1 MASIRFVLKEPT
13 SSKETL
19 VYLLFSFN
27 NQRLKL
33 STSEK
38 ILPKL
43 WNSEKQRAKISKLND
58 QYLEFNSSLDKW
70 ETTLK
75 NIYRKLLN
83 DNIQPS
89 VEILKKEAD
98 IIFNKKANTKK
109 LEFLDFIKEYI
120 LNSPKTYNSLRN
132 HKQTLARLNEFS
144 VQFHRPLI
152 FENIDLDFY
161 NEFVKFLVA
170 KNYAQ
175 NTVGTFIKDVKV
187 FMNEATDRQLN
198 TNLAYLNKRFK
209 VLTDS
214 ADTIYLTKDELN
226 IVRCIDLSNNH
237 RLEAVRDLFIV
248 GCFTGLRFS
257 DLEKLDSSHFIKDNT
272 LIKLKTQ
279 KTGETV
285 IIPVHPF
292 VKEIFIKNGNSLPK
306 SISNQKMND
315 YLKEIGKMA
324 EIDENV
330 IIGSIQGGRKVNEAF
345 LKYQLITTHTARRS
359 FATNAYLADIP
370 SIDIMKITGHRSER
384 SFMKYIRVSQEQN
397 ANRLI
402 NHPFFN

>member
-1 MASIRFVLKEPT
+1 MASVSFVLKEPN

-19 VYLLFSFN
+19 IYLLFRFN
-27 NQRLKL
+27 NQRLKI

-43 WNSEKQRAKISKLND
+43 WNAEKQRAKVSKLNEE
-58 QYLEFNSSLDKW
+58 YLEFNSSLDKW
-70 ETTLK
+70 EITVK
-75 NIYRKLLN
+75 NIYRRLLN
-83 DNIQPS
+83 DNIQVS
-89 VEILKKEAD
+89 TGILKDAIDKTL
-98 IIFNKKANTKK
+98 NKSIALKK
-109 LEFLDFIKEYI
+109 FEFMDFIQDYI
-120 LNSPKTYNSLRN
+120 SNSPKTYNSLRN
-132 HKQTLARLNEFS
+132 HKQTLSRLKEFS
-144 VQFHRPLI
+144 KQFNKPLI

-161 NEFVKFLVA
+161 NEFVKFLIS

-175 NTVGTFIKDVKV
+175 NTVGTFIKDIKV
-187 FMNEATDRQLN
+187 FMNEATDRGLN

-209 VLTDS
+209 VLTDT

-226 IVRCIDLSNNH
+226 LIRTLDLSNNP

-257 DLEKLDSSHFIKDNT
+257 DLEKLNSSNFIKDNS

-292 VKEIFIKNGNSLPK
+292 VKDIFMKYSNSLPK

-315 YLKEIGKMA
+315 YLKEIGKKSGL
-324 EIDENV
+324 EENI
-330 IIGSIQGGRKVNEAF
+330 IIGSIQGGRKVNESF

-359 FATNAYLADIP
+359 FATNAYLANIP
-370 SIDIMKITGHRSER
+370 PIDIMKITGHRSER

>member
-1 MASIRFVLKEPT
+1 MASVSFVLKEPS

-19 VYLLFSFN
+19 IYLLFRFN
-27 NQRLKL
+27 NQRLKI

-43 WNSEKQRAKISKLND
+43 WNAEKQRAKVSKLNEE
-58 QYLEFNSSLDKW
+58 YLEFNSSLDKW
-70 ETTLK
+70 EITVK
-75 NIYRKLLN
+75 NIYRRLLN
-83 DNIQPS
+83 DNIQVS
-89 VEILKKEAD
+89 TGILKDEIDKTL
-98 IIFNKKANTKK
+98 NKSIGLKK
-109 LEFLDFIKEYI
+109 LEFMDFIQDYI
-120 LNSPKTYNSLRN
+120 SNSPKTYNSLRN
-132 HKQTLARLNEFS
+132 HKQTLSRLKEFS
-144 VQFHRPLI
+144 KQFNKPLI

-161 NEFVKFLVA
+161 NEFVKFLIS

-175 NTVGTFIKDVKV
+175 NTVGTFIKDIKV
-187 FMNEATDRQLN
+187 FMNEATDRGLN

-209 VLTDS
+209 VLTDT

-226 IVRCIDLSNNH
+226 LIRTLDLSNNP

-257 DLEKLDSSHFIKDNT
+257 DLEKLNSSNFIKDNS

-292 VKEIFIKNGNSLPK
+292 VKDIFMKYSNSLPK

-315 YLKEIGKMA
+315 YLKEIGKKSGL
-324 EIDENV
+324 EENI
-330 IIGSIQGGRKVNEAF
+330 IIGSIQGGRKVNESF

-359 FATNAYLADIP
+359 FATNAYLANIP
-370 SIDIMKITGHRSER
+370 PIDIMKITGHRSER

>member
-1 MASIRFVLKEPT
+1 MASVSFVLKEP
-13 SSKETL
+13 SSIKETL
-19 VYLLFSFN
+19 VYLLFRFN

-38 ILPKL
+38 ISPKL
-43 WNSEKQRAKISKLND
+43 WNSEKQRAKVTKLNEE
-58 QYLEFNSSLDKW
+58 YLEFNSSLDKW
-70 ETTLK
+70 ETTIK
-75 NIYRKLLN
+75 NIYRRLLN
-83 DNIQPS
+83 DNIQPTTT
-89 VEILKKEAD
+89 ILKDEIDKTL
-98 IIFNKKANTKK
+98 NKKSSAKK
-109 LEFLDFIKEYI
+109 LEFLEFIQEYI
-120 LNSPKTYNSLRN
+120 SNSPKTYNSLRN
-132 HKQTLARLNEFS
+132 HKQTLARLKEFS
-144 VQFHRPLI
+144 KQFNKPLI

-175 NTVGTFIKDVKV
+175 NTVGTFIKDIKV
-187 FMNEATDRQLN
+187 FMNEATDRELN
-198 TNLAYLNKRFK
+198 SNLAYLNKRFK
-209 VLTDS
+209 VLTDT

-226 IVRCIDLSNNH
+226 ILRDLDLSDNQ

-257 DLEKLDSSHFIKDNT
+257 DLEKLDFSHFIKDNT

-292 VKEIFIKNGNSLPK
+292 VKEIFIKYGSSLPK

-315 YLKEIGKMA
+315 YLKEIGKKA
-324 EIDENV
+324 GINENV
-330 IIGSIQGGRKVNEAF
+330 IIGSIQGGKKINEAY